1 MSDKRKKVGG
11 APGSEMSFL
20 DHLEELRWHVVR
32 SVIVISVLAVVLFCY
47 NDFIFGTVIFGPK
60 KVTFITYK
68 VFCKLSHLLNM
79 GDSLCVRD
87 IPFSLINTDLSGQ
100 FTMHMWIS
108 FIGGIIVASPYI
120 LWEVWR
126 FIRPALHEKEQK
138 SARSFVLFASALFL
152 TGVAFSYYVIV
163 PLTVNFL
170 GTYQV
175 SADVTNMIEMDSYI
189 STLTTLTLATG
200 IIFELPIVVY
210 FLTRFGIMSP
220 EFMRKYRRHAVV
232 VILLVAAI
240 ITPSSDVATQLIVAF
255 PLYILYEVSIFVSK
269 YVVRQKA

>member
-1 MSDKRKKVGG
+1 MFEKIKKV
-11 APGSEMSFL
+11 ANPNSEMSFL
-20 DHLEELRWHVVR
+20 DHLEALRWHLIR
-32 SVIVISVLAVVLFCY
+32 SVVVVAVLAVVLFCY
-47 NDFIFGTVIFGPK
+47 NDFIFGTIIFGPK
-60 KVTFITYK
+60 KVDFITYRL
-68 VFCKLSHLLNM
+68 FCKLSHWLNL
-79 GDSLCVRD
+79 GDSLC
-87 IPFSLINTDLSGQ
+87 IKEIQFSLINTDLSGQ

-108 FIGGIIVASPYI
+108 FIGGVIVASPYI
-120 LWEVWR
+120 LWEVWQ
-126 FIRPALHEKEQK
+126 FIKPALHEKEKK
-138 SARSFVLFASALFL
+138 SATSFIFFASFLFL
-152 TGVAFSYYVIV
+152 TGVLFSYYVIV
-163 PLTVNFL
+163 PLSVNFL

-175 SADVTNMIEMDSYI
+175 SADVTNMISMDSYI

-255 PLYILYEVSIFVSK
+255 PLYILYEASIFVSK
-269 YVVRQKA
+269 YVVRKQ